1 MERVTYCNFP
11 LPLPQPLVPEFTPV
25 AEKLFI
31 VCQPAAVP
39 ERILRDAF
47 SRFGGLIDVYL
58 LPGTFFY
65 FYAFTS
71 QPARS
76 GRVAQSVTGL
86 ATGACL
92 TADPGIVSLFLAR
105 FQTFVEIDHE
115 IV

>member
-58 LPGTFFY
+58 LPGSFF
-65 FYAFTS
+65 FTLS
-71 QPARS
+71 PAR
-76 GRVAQSVTGL
+76 
-86 ATGACL
+86 
-92 TADPGIVSLFLAR
+92 LF
-105 FQTFVEIDHE
+105 FDYTT
-115 IV
+115 